1 MSHRSNLHLWHW
13 QADSLPLATWEA
25 SSSYNQIQLVSTG
38 TQNQYA
44 LEVLQVILKC
54 SETQEPPH
62 KANSSQLLN
71 VHSSHWVSFESNTGI
86 CTPPLK
92 F

>member
-1 MSHRSNLHLWHW
+1 MSHGSNLHLLHLWHW

-25 SSSYNQIQLVSTG
+25 SSSYNQVQLVSTG

-44 LEVLQVILKC
+44 LEVLQVILIC
-54 SETQEPPH
+54 SEPQELPH

-71 VHSSHWVSFESNTGI
+71 VHSSHWVSF
-86 CTPPLK
+86 
-92 F
+92 